1 MLHLKMLLLNVII
14 KTIGVIK
21 LKVGSLLGVFWKHL
35 MSASFGILMGISGT
49 IITVIGFFIAYK
61 VATYKKKDDN
71 ELDENNPVAEF
82 WKDYPSNKK

>member
-1 MLHLKMLLLNVII
+1 
-14 KTIGVIK
+14 
-21 LKVGSLLGVFWKHL
+21 
-35 MSASFGILMGISGT
+35 MSASFGILMGVSGT

-71 ELDENNPVAEF
+71 ELDENNPVAQF